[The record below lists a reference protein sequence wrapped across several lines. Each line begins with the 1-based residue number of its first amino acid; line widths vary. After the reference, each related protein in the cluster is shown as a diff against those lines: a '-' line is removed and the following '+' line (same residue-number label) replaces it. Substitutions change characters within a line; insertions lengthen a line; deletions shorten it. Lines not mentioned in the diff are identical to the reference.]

1 MPPGWRMPQELQPKE
16 GLGREEEHQLVLLGV
31 EQLIVCLDFSGLGHG
46 VAKAEA
52 GGAGQDQ
59 QDEGQ
64 DGGEPLDVQ
73 GGWW

>member
-1 MPPGWRMPQELQPKE
+1 M
-16 GLGREEEHQLVLLGV
+16 LLGV
-31 EQLIVCLDFSGLGHG
+31 EQLVVGLNFSGLGHG
-46 VAKAEA
+46 VAEAEA